1 MVEIDAYSVRFGDV
15 TFYRSDFAE
24 LLMIAIVPCSSVLR
38 PGEVVRVY
46 STLPVAAYELNSC

>member
-1 MVEIDAYSVRFGDV
+1 MVEIDAYSVRFEGV

-24 LLMIAIVPCSSVLR
+24 LLMSAIVPCSSALR
-38 PGEVVRVY
+38 PAEVVRIY